1 MALKYQEK
9 FKSVDIH
16 TFSKLLWGDYYFN
29 HATKKFARASTSE
42 FNKRTFVEFVLEPIY
57 KVFSH
62 TVGKDR
68 DNLEYFLAK
77 NLSIFLTPQEYKKNI
92 KTMMKII
99 FYRYFK
105 NSAALVQSCIDHL
118 PSPSQR
124 LP

>member
-77 NLSIFLTPQEYKKNI
+77 NLSIFLT
-92 KTMMKII
+92 T
-99 FYRYFK
+99 
-105 NSAALVQSCIDHL
+105 
-118 PSPSQR
+118 
-124 LP
+124 

>member
-1 MALKYQEK
+1 
-9 FKSVDIH
+9 
-16 TFSKLLWGDYYFN
+16 
-29 HATKKFARASTSE
+29 
-42 FNKRTFVEFVLEPIY
+42 
-57 KVFSH
+57 VFSH

-124 LP
+124 LPEFLSLHYKGENSDFKAKIS